1 MDYKGLTDEEMVDLY
16 QNGNEGVMDYILNKY
31 KNMVRGKASSMFI
44 IGGERDDLIQ
54 EGMIGLFKAVKG
66 YDMSGES
73 SFATFAQLCVS
84 RQMYTAI
91 QSAGRQ
97 KHNPLNTYISIYE
110 EDFQK
115 EGGVNPEDAFLDN
128 ERVEVIEEQIDKVLS
143 NLEKQVLELKVAGLD
158 YQEIAGILGKT
169 PKSMDNA
176 IQRIKM
182 KIKKILVVGKEK

>member
-1 MDYKGLTDEEMVDLY
+1 MDYKGLTDEEMVNLY
-16 QNGNEGVMDYILNKY
+16 QNGDEGVMDYILNKY

>member
-182 KIKKILVVGKEK
+182 KIKKILVAGKDK